1 MGVFL
6 KQPPQQHKMVAKL
19 LLTIFLVTVTTSLPT
34 RQRYTNFKNF
44 PVVGIKENH
53 EVESPVEDT
62 EEVVDNEN
70 ENVARAAR
78 QIAPSSY
85 TDVLDDQFVEEA
97 LYLTPADRDGR
108 ATDIDDWGIDDS
120 ANKDAEEY
128 SNLDLDTFELIDES
142 LPLEENDRPERDG
155 AHGSHGSHGSARH
168 SGRNSRRFQQ
178 SQQVPQEQNFRQ
190 PQPQEQRGGR
200 QTGQIGAALGVLSNP
215 PSAKGDYNFN
225 FSNDDGSS
233 RQESGAPDGIRGS
246 YSFITPEGENVN
258 VSYVADE
265 TGFHATGSHVPQA
278 PPMPPHVQRLL
289 DHLAKVNGLA
299 RL

>member
-1 MGVFL
+1 MG
-6 KQPPQQHKMVAKL
+6 KMVAKILFTIL
-19 LLTIFLVTVTTSLPT
+19 LGTLATSLPT
-34 RQRYTNFKNF
+34 RQRYTSFKNF

-53 EVESPVEDT
+53 EVETTAEVT

-108 ATDIDDWGIDDS
+108 ATDIDDWGVDDS

-155 AHGSHGSHGSARH
+155 AHGSHGSARH

-178 SQQVPQEQNFRQ
+178 SQQAPQEQNFRQ
-190 PQPQEQRGGR
+190 PQ
-200 QTGQIGAALGVLSNP
+200 
-215 PSAKGDYNFN
+215 
-225 FSNDDGSS
+225 
-233 RQESGAPDGIRGS
+233 
-246 YSFITPEGENVN
+246 
-258 VSYVADE
+258 
-265 TGFHATGSHVPQA
+265 
-278 PPMPPHVQRLL
+278 
-289 DHLAKVNGLA
+289 
-299 RL
+299 